1 MDKIVEY
8 LTNKRQKE
16 RVEQRSIAL
25 DLNSLQTNTYVTVKN
40 KEKEIREINRMELE
54 EKVSMLNRRVNYA
67 KYVKQVHLPSKSET
81 KVHEMQ
87 HLISTQKHPVR
98 IS

>member
-1 MDKIVEY
+1 M
-8 LTNKRQKE
+8 
-16 RVEQRSIAL
+16 EQRSIAL

-67 KYVKQVHLPSKSET
+67 KYVK
-81 KVHEMQ
+81 
-87 HLISTQKHPVR
+87 
-98 IS
+98 